1 MAVGQAALTDQ
12 ISAVYNENLLP
23 PFAKFNELYTWN
35 ITDGTSA
42 VIENSVLRRA
52 YGLRSMLTT
61 FTGTDETVFNA
72 SGSELL
78 TVAPYDGVY
87 TIGMAFWIDSD
98 SSASETAFTI
108 IADVNG
114 IATDLT
120 TFQADIK
127 GSEGFVFDKWN
138 VYLQKIELAKDD
150 EVNFTFKANCDTIG
164 VKLFAD
170 LFTLS
175 VDDKKEGLITRY
187 IAPYE
192 KSVIWQS
199 RVDTTNTQNISA
211 DTETNFG
218 FIGTSESNDSTT
230 LLTTTGLITPTKV
243 NNVITV
249 NYYFDFD
256 APSGADRFVD
266 VLIKVNSIVYR
277 GETSTLSKTAGQT
290 ERVSGSFTLPVGA
303 DFKTYGAQITITSSE
318 AIVIE
323 NRYICV
329 IEQTNIE

>member
-1 MAVGQAALTDQ
+1 
-12 ISAVYNENLLP
+12 
-23 PFAKFNELYTWN
+23 
-35 ITDGTSA
+35 
-42 VIENSVLRRA
+42 
-52 YGLRSMLTT
+52 
-61 FTGTDETVFNA
+61 
-72 SGSELL
+72 
-78 TVAPYDGVY
+78 
-87 TIGMAFWIDSD
+87 
-98 SSASETAFTI
+98 
-108 IADVNG
+108 
-114 IATDLT
+114 
-120 TFQADIK
+120 
-127 GSEGFVFDKWN
+127 
-138 VYLQKIELAKDD
+138 LQKIELAKDD
-150 EVNFTFKANCDTIG
+150 EVNFTFKVSSDTIG

-192 KSVIWQS
+192 KSIVWQS

-218 FIGTSESNDSTT
+218 FTGTSESNDTTT

-256 APSGADRFVD
+256 APSGTDRFVD
-266 VLIKVNSIVYR
+266 VLIKVNSIAYR
-277 GETSTLSKTAGQT
+277 GMTSTLSKTAGQT

-303 DFKTYGAQITITSSE
+303 DFKTYGAQITVTSSE
-318 AIVIE
+318 AIIIE